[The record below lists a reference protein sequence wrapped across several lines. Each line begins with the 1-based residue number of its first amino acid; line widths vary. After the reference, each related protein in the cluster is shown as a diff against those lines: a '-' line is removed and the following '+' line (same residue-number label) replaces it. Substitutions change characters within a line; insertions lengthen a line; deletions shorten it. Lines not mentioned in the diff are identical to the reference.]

1 MQENIALEFFLISK
15 KVFDTVDHNILLTK
29 LDYCGIRGLANE
41 WFCSYLRKRKQF
53 ASIKNNVFSVK
64 GILTRLKQGSVL
76 GPSLFLSY
84 INDLHKSI
92 RFAKTYQFVDDII

>member
-1 MQENIALEFFLISK
+1 MLKFKKRGTKVSAFTLIRNHHHATK
-15 KVFDTVDHNILLTK
+15 KNQINLIHFQNTN
-29 LDYCGIRGLANE
+29 
-41 WFCSYLRKRKQF
+41 
-53 ASIKNNVFSVK
+53 IKNNVFSVK